1 MVSETK
7 NPALKALITVI
18 AVGMSLYHLNIAWTG
33 GYEFVFQRSLSFLF
47 GVILVL
53 LVYRHEEKTIL
64 GKLGTGA
71 LCVLTVFALGYPAIA
86 TDYFNSRL
94 YYVDPLKVEDYV
106 LGSIAII
113 LALEVARRTIN
124 TALPLIVIFFL
135 FSTFL

>member
-33 GYEFVFQRSLSFLF
+33 GYEFVFQRSSFLF

-53 LVYRHEEKTIL
+53 LVYRHEERTIL

-71 LCVLTVFALGYPAIA
+71 LCVLDCFRAWLPSYC
-86 TDYFNSRL
+86 NRL
-94 YYVDPLKVEDYV
+94 
-106 LGSIAII
+106 
-113 LALEVARRTIN
+113 
-124 TALPLIVIFFL
+124 F
-135 FSTFL
+135 